1 MPNNDR
7 TYIAIDLK
15 SFYASV
21 ECVERGLDPLSA
33 YLVVADEERTD
44 KTICLAVSPA
54 LKAFGIPGR
63 ARLFEVKK
71 HLRDLYKSTGQQI
84 EPVIARPR
92 MQLYM
97 DYSNRINAIY
107 ASYVSPEDIHIYSVD
122 EVFIDVTSYLPVYK
136 MTAHEL
142 TIKMIRAV
150 LRETG
155 ITATA
160 GIGTNM
166 YLAKVAMDI
175 VAKHVPAD
183 ADGVR
188 IAELNERTYREQL
201 WNHRPLTSFWRV
213 GRGIAARLEQYGI
226 DTMGKLA
233 RASIEYGEWLYRQF
247 GVNAELL
254 IDHAWGYEPC
264 TMEAI
269 KNYHSA
275 THSLSNG
282 QVLST
287 PYTFDKARTVALE
300 MADAASMRLVR
311 KGLLTDQLILTVNY
325 DRASIEP
332 GTNYHGEVARDYYGR
347 RVPKQA
353 HGSIN
358 LGQHTASTQQIM
370 SAVSE
375 LFDRIVDPTLLVRRL
390 NITTNNV
397 ISLSE
402 VGKGGVQLDLFAEQT
417 SPKQNAE
424 TESKL
429 QKALLEIK
437 SKYGNNAILR
447 GTNFGKG
454 ATGRERNAQIGGHR
468 A

>member
-1 MPNNDR
+1 MSEAR
-7 TYIAIDLK
+7 TYVAIDLK

-33 YLVVADEERTD
+33 KLVVADEERTD

-54 LKAFGIPGR
+54 LKAYGIPGR
-63 ARLFEVKK
+63 ARLFEVK
-71 HLRDLYKSTGQQI
+71 HRLEEIRRQTG
-84 EPVIARPR
+84 EEVSFVTARPR

-97 DYSNRINAIY
+97 DYSARIMDIY
-107 ASYVSPEDIHIYSVD
+107 ASFISEEDIHVYSVD
-122 EVFIDVTSYLPVYK
+122 EVFMDVTSYLPVYK

-142 TIKMIRAV
+142 TIMMIRAV
-150 LRETG
+150 LKQTG

-160 GIGTNM
+160 GIGTNL

-175 VAKHVPAD
+175 VAKHIPAD

-201 WNHRPLTSFWRV
+201 WNHRPLTAFWRV
-213 GRGIAARLEQYGI
+213 GRGIAARLEQYNI

-233 RASIEYGEWLYRQF
+233 RLSIDHGAWLYKQF

-254 IDHAWGYEPC
+254 IDHAWGWEPC

-269 KNYHSA
+269 KGYRSA

-282 QVLST
+282 QVLRE
-287 PYTFDKARTVALE
+287 PYTYEKARTVALE
-300 MADAASMRLVR
+300 MADAASLRLVR
-311 KGLLTDQLILTVNY
+311 KGLLTDQIVLTVNY
-325 DRASIEP
+325 DKESLSSGA
-332 GTNYHGEVARDYYGR
+332 GYDGEIVRDYYGR
-347 RVPKQA
+347 SVPKGA
-353 HGSIN
+353 HGSLN
-358 LGQHTASTQQIM
+358 LGEHTASTQLIM
-370 SAVSE
+370 AAVAE
-375 LFDRIVDPTLLVRRL
+375 IFDRVVDKNLLIRRL

-397 ISLSE
+397 LTPDRIQ
-402 VGKGGVQLDLFAEQT
+402 GRGVQLDLFAEHTHENQR
-417 SPKQNAE
+417 PEQE
-424 TESKL
+424 QKL
-429 QKALLEIK
+429 QKALLDIK
-437 SKYGNNAILR
+437 QKYGSNAILR
-447 GTNFGKG
+447 GVNFGKG

>member
-1 MPNNDR
+1 M
-7 TYIAIDLK
+7 
-15 SFYASV
+15 
-21 ECVERGLDPLSA
+21 ERGLDPLSA

-63 ARLFEVKK
+63 ARLFEVKQR
-71 HLRDLYKSTGQQI
+71 LRDLYQRTGQQI
-84 EPVIARPR
+84 QPIIARPR
-92 MQLYM
+92 MHLYM
-97 DYSNRINAIY
+97 EYSDRINAIY
-107 ASYVSPEDIHIYSVD
+107 ASYVSPDDIHVYSVD
-122 EVFIDVTSYLPVYK
+122 EVFIDITSYLPVYK

-142 TIKMIRAV
+142 TIQMIHSV

-188 IAELNERTYREQL
+188 IAELNEQSYREQL

-213 GRGIAARLEQYGI
+213 GRGIAAVLEQYNI

-233 RASIEYGEWLYRQF
+233 RTSIEHGEWLYRQF

-269 KNYHSA
+269 KNYHAS

-282 QVLST
+282 QVLRE
-287 PYTFDKARTVALE
+287 PYTFEKARTVALE

-311 KGLLTDQLILTVNY
+311 KGLVTDQIVLTVSY
-325 DRASIEP
+325 DKVSLSEDFH
-332 GTNYHGEVARDYYGR
+332 YMGEVKSDYYGR
-347 RVPKQA
+347 NVPKHA
-353 HGSIN
+353 HGSKN
-358 LGQHTASTQQIM
+358 LKQHTASTRQIM
-370 SAVSE
+370 TAVAE
-375 LFDRIVDPTLLVRRL
+375 LFDTIVDKTLMIRRL
-390 NITTNNV
+390 NIATNNV
-397 ISLSE
+397 IPLSE
-402 VGKGGVQLDLFAEQT
+402 VGKGGVQLDLFTEQT
-417 SPKQNAE
+417 SPKQSVE